1 MERMG
6 VTGVAAISVIAYLLG
21 EVAKA
26 SRLDNKWIPIV
37 CGVAGGLLGLLGMA
51 VMPAFPAEDVIT
63 ALAVGIV
70 SGLAATGADQI
81 IKQMKESRGRPAAG
95 ALALAAG
102 FHQNRLLKN
111 LNKIVRKWHSFR
123 RTLHFLYFFSRKRRG
138 KGLAFRGANVVIF

>member
-37 CGVAGGLLGLLGMA
+37 CGVVGGLLGLLGMA

-81 IKQMKESRGRPAAG
+81 MKQMKE
-95 ALALAAG
+95 
-102 FHQNRLLKN
+102 
-111 LNKIVRKWHSFR
+111 
-123 RTLHFLYFFSRKRRG
+123 
-138 KGLAFRGANVVIF
+138 

>member
-1 MERMG
+1 MDVMG
-6 VTGVAAISVIAYLLG
+6 ITGVAAITVIAWLLG

-81 IKQMKESRGRPAAG
+81 IKQMKE
-95 ALALAAG
+95 
-102 FHQNRLLKN
+102 
-111 LNKIVRKWHSFR
+111 
-123 RTLHFLYFFSRKRRG
+123 
-138 KGLAFRGANVVIF
+138 